1 MWDIKKAALK
11 KCGQYYSWLKQEG
24 DDIDN
29 EEDDMEAEDCS
40 PALNMNPLP
49 PPPPPIQQ
57 DGDPQVAEAVAGPV
71 VGGVDE
77 GAAAPGLD
85 AQGIINANAAN
96 IAFGQHYGEFQAN
109 NRIDKG
115 VELVAQLQHGSI
127 LHDSDRLTRTS
138 GKPVKVMCIAR
149 CPIGGHFATGS
160 DDGHGRVWADD
171 DDWQVENLD
180 NDFSEFDIEDRRLTR
195 QGGKLKTHPGNGK
208 IYISCHLVLST
219 SHAPNHCYLYD
230 TSMHSSLD
238 RTITS
243 HITGT

>member
-1 MWDIKKAALK
+1 MWDIKKAVIK
-11 KCGQYYSWLKQEG
+11 KCGQYYSWLRQEG

-49 PPPPPIQQ
+49 PPPPPPPIQQ
-57 DGDPQVAEAVAGPV
+57 DGDPQVAEAVAV
-71 VGGVDE
+71 AEDE

-85 AQGIINANAAN
+85 AQQGIINAGI

-115 VELVAQLQHGSI
+115 VELVAQLQHGAV
-127 LHDSDRLTRTS
+127 LREDDRLTRTS

-149 CPIGGHFATGS
+149 CPLGGHFATGS

-180 NDFSEFDIEDRRLTR
+180 NEFSEFDIEDRRLTR

-208 IYISCHLVLST
+208 LYTSCVTIVLST
-219 SHAPNHCYLYD
+219 SYASNLID
-230 TSMHSSLD
+230 TLSFYAQLRQQKD
-238 RTITS
+238 Y
-243 HITGT
+243 

>member
-1 MWDIKKAALK
+1 MWDIKKAAIK

-29 EEDDMEAEDCS
+29 EEDVEAEDCS

-49 PPPPPIQQ
+49 PPPPPIQMQ
-57 DGDPQVAEAVAGPV
+57 QEGPQVAPPGEPV
-71 VGGVDE
+71 IAEDE

-85 AQGIINANAAN
+85 AQQGIINANAAN

-115 VELVAQLQHGSI
+115 VELVAQLQHGAV
-127 LHDSDRLTRTS
+127 LREDDRLTRTS

-180 NDFSEFDIEDRRLTR
+180 NEFSEFDIEDRRLTR

-208 IYISCHLVLST
+208 LYTSCVTLLQFLNCPHYMHLT
-219 SHAPNHCYLYD
+219 
-230 TSMHSSLD
+230 
-238 RTITS
+238 
-243 HITGT
+243 

>member
-1 MWDIKKAALK
+1 MWDIKKAAIK
-11 KCGQYYSWLKQEG
+11 KCGQYYSWLRQEG

-49 PPPPPIQQ
+49 PPPPQE
-57 DGDPQVAEAVAGPV
+57 DPGAEAIELVEAAQHHP
-71 VGGVDE
+71 DPE
-77 GAAAPGLD
+77 IAAAAAAAAE
-85 AQGIINANAAN
+85 AQPINANAAN

-109 NRIDKG
+109 NHIDKG
-115 VELVAQLQHGSI
+115 VELVAQLQHGAV
-127 LHDSDRLTRTS
+127 LREDDRLTRTS

-149 CPIGGHFATGS
+149 CPLGGHFATGS

-180 NDFSEFDIEDRRLTR
+180 NEFSEFDIEDRRLTR

-208 IYISCHLVLST
+208 IF
-219 SHAPNHCYLYD
+219 
-230 TSMHSSLD
+230 
-238 RTITS
+238 
-243 HITGT
+243 

>member
-1 MWDIKKAALK
+1 MWDIKKAAIK

-24 DDIDN
+24 DDMVD
-29 EEDDMEAEDCS
+29 EEDDLEAEECS
-40 PALNMNPLP
+40 QPLNMNPLP
-49 PPPPPIQQ
+49 PPPPPPPPPLQQ
-57 DGDPQVAEAVAGPV
+57 QGPQVAPLGEPVIAVAE
-71 VGGVDE
+71 DE

-85 AQGIINANAAN
+85 AQQGIINAGI

-115 VELVAQLQHGSI
+115 VELVAQLQHGAV
-127 LHDSDRLTRTS
+127 LREDDRLTRTS

-149 CPIGGHFATGS
+149 CPLGGHFATGS

-180 NDFSEFDIEDRRLTR
+180 NEFSEFDIEDRSLTR

-208 IYISCHLVLST
+208 I
-219 SHAPNHCYLYD
+219 
-230 TSMHSSLD
+230 
-238 RTITS
+238 
-243 HITGT
+243 HIL